1 MREEGIMK
9 ITETVLLMK
18 ALADRSR
25 LIIVN
30 ALLQKPHYVEELSER
45 LDLSASTISF
55 HLKKLEEAGLV
66 KAEKEQYYTTYSLN
80 EAPLG
85 TTLRDTIAIENAEL
99 KDQEER
105 IELYRRKVLR
115 SFFKHGKLDKIPV
128 QRKKKRIILEEIA
141 LRFEAGRI
149 YSEKEINLAI
159 AEFHD
164 DFCTIRRDMISEK
177 LMNRRKGKYW
187 LTGVE

>member
-1 MREEGIMK
+1 MK
-9 ITETVLLMK
+9 ITETVVLLK

-45 LDLSASTISF
+45 LGLSASTISF
-55 HLKKLEEAGLV
+55 HLKKLEEAELV
-66 KAEKEQYYTTYSLN
+66 MAEKEQYYTTYTIN
-80 EAPLG
+80 EAALG
-85 TTLRDTIAIENAEL
+85 KSLRDTIAIENAEM

-105 IELYRRKVLR
+105 IELYRRKVLK
-115 SFFKHGKLDKIPV
+115 SFIRHGKLVKIPV
-128 QRKKKRIILEEIA
+128 QRKKKRIILEEIIR
-141 LRFEAGRI
+141 RFEPGRI
-149 YSEKEINLAI
+149 YPEKEINLII

-177 LMNRRKGKYW
+177 LMSRRKGKYW
-187 LTGVE
+187 LND